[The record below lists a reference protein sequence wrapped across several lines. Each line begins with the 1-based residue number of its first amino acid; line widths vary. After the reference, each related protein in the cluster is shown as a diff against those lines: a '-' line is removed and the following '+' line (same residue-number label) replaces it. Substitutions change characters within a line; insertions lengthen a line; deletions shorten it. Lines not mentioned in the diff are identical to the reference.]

1 MSAGG
6 RQKPSDRHHPQR
18 NAPSGLS
25 QSGGSEP
32 VILLVVGATGL
43 VLALADWHDWHA
55 GPITGKARIAR
66 HLSRM
71 LGGSIATIT
80 VAVVVNLTFLPML
93 VLWLGPSVLISA
105 IIFWWTARLK
115 RGTAPTQAM
124 L

>member
-1 MSAGG
+1 MSVGG

-25 QSGGSEP
+25 QSGGSEL
-32 VILLVVGATGL
+32 VILLVVSATGL
-43 VLALADWHDWHA
+43 ALALADWHA
-55 GPITGKARIAR
+55 GPNTGKARIAR

-71 LGGSIATIT
+71 MAGSIATIT

-115 RGTAPTQAM
+115 RRTAPTQAM